1 MNLELEK
8 WDGVEPEHSA
18 TARSRGF
25 ITIFGVSLALGI
37 LVFALFKCYTSN

>member
-25 ITIFGVSLALGI
+25 ITIFRVSLALGI
-37 LVFALFKCYTSN
+37 LVFALF